1 MIPNPI
7 FYNDTTMTIGLIV
20 CCLVMLAAVMIPKA
34 IRHRKQVKQNES
46 EKVVPGEQEVEMIVI
61 PSEERKST
69 DIYKRRFLVN
79 ANIPTRNGKQ
89 VAIRQKYHN
98 RISKIVKT
106 IGDNEVSIFS
116 YIDNVLKHHFETFQ
130 DDISELYK
138 KSCDDDYLSPNK

>member
-1 MIPNPI
+1 MILNPI
-7 FYNDTTMTIGLIV
+7 FYNDTTITIGLIV
-20 CCLVMLAAVMIPKA
+20 CCLVVFAAVMIPKA

-46 EKVVPGEQEVEMIVI
+46 EKAVQDGQELEMIVV
-61 PSEERKST
+61 PSEEHKST
-69 DIYKRRFLVN
+69 DNYQRRFLVN

-106 IGDNEVSIFS
+106 IGDNEISIFS

-130 DDISELYK
+130 EDISELYK
-138 KSCDDDYLSPNK
+138 KNIDDDYLSPKK

>member
-7 FYNDTTMTIGLIV
+7 LYNNTTIMIGLVV
-20 CCLVMLAAVMIPKA
+20 CCLIVLAVVMIPKA
-34 IRHRKQVKQNES
+34 IRHRKRVKQNES

-79 ANIPTRNGKQ
+79 ATIPTRNGKQ

>member
-7 FYNDTTMTIGLIV
+7 IYNDTMIMIGLIV
-20 CCLVMLAAVMIPKA
+20 CCLVVLAAVMIPKA
-34 IRHRKQVKQNES
+34 IRHRKQVKQNEN
-46 EKVVPGEQEVEMIVI
+46 EKAVQDGQELEMIVV
-61 PSEERKST
+61 PSEEHKST
-69 DIYKRRFLVN
+69 DNYQRRFLVN

-106 IGDNEVSIFS
+106 IADNEISIFS

-130 DDISELYK
+130 EDISELYK
-138 KSCDDDYLSPNK
+138 KNIDDDYLSPKK

>member
-1 MIPNPI
+1 MILNTI
-7 FYNDTTMTIGLIV
+7 FYNDTTITIGLIV
-20 CCLVMLAAVMIPKA
+20 CCLVVFAAVMIPKA

>member
-20 CCLVMLAAVMIPKA
+20 CCLVVLAAVMIPKA